1 MGACNECL
9 GYDDKDTFL
18 DKAGNRYDK
27 RKKELYNNILQ
38 LVIKLEIKQMI

>member
-27 RKKELYNNILQ
+27 RKKELYNNIL
-38 LVIKLEIKQMI
+38 

>member
-27 RKKELYNNILQ
+27 RKKELYNIILQ